1 MKNSKEIDIAQK
13 LIRCKS
19 IAPKD
24 GGTLRI
30 VEKECKAMGLKC
42 TKLRFSEKGL
52 RLGKKIFFYFYIP
65 PSPSRGWMEKSESQL
80 IK

>member
-30 VEKECKAMGLKC
+30 VEKECKAMGFKC
-42 TKLRFSEKGL
+42 TNLRFSEKGFDTINNL
-52 RLGKKIFFYFYIP
+52 Y
-65 PSPSRGWMEKSESQL
+65 S
-80 IK
+80 

>member
-30 VEKECKAMGLKC
+30 VEKDHAW
-42 TKLRFSEKGL
+42 
-52 RLGKKIFFYFYIP
+52 YQN
-65 PSPSRGWMEKSESQL
+65 GWET
-80 IK
+80 